1 MSRFISSIIIAA
13 SILVFFLLV
22 LPAYDQ
28 TRMLRGSIKERED
41 ILKET
46 EEISGRIRDLNREI
60 ESRRAEIEKLDRL
73 LPREKELPE
82 LLSNIESIVSAS
94 GMILSE
100 MNLSETPGQ
109 GEIRKINGTMKLGGN
124 FVSFVNLLDLLEKNL
139 RLVEV
144 GTVDA
149 ASQLVGGARTLN
161 YDIRFE
167 ISYLAEEAL

>member
-82 LLSNIESIVSAS
+82 LLSNLESIVSAS

-100 MNLSETPGQ
+100 MNFSETPGQ